1 MPGEVAS
8 PLGAALEVIAFLEAS
23 AIPYVVIGGL
33 AVQHWG
39 EPRSTRDVD
48 ITVLVAEDQEETFMK
63 RATDRFSPRLEDAVG
78 FARRSRV
85 LLLKTDT
92 GIPIDISLGIPGYE
106 EEVMR
111 RAVTVGWPGGRSVR
125 IIGCEDLIIHKCVA
139 GRPRDLED
147 VRTVLQRQGQTIDV
161 EYIRKWLQ
169 AFADLLPE
177 RDVLGHFEE
186 ALRSVSNPTTNSG

>member
-1 MPGEVAS
+1 MPGEAAS
-8 PLGAALEVIAFLEAS
+8 PVGAALEVIAFLEAS
-23 AIPYVVIGGL
+23 DIPYVVIGGL

-39 EPRSTRDVD
+39 EPRTTRDVD
-48 ITVLVAEDQEETFMK
+48 ITVLVPEDQVDVFMK
-63 RATDRFSPRLEDAVG
+63 AATGRFPPRLEDAIS

-85 LLLKTDT
+85 LLLKTDK

-111 RAVTVGWPGGRSVR
+111 RAVTVEWPGGRPVR

-147 VRTVLQRQGQTIDV
+147 VRTVLQRQRQNVDV
-161 EYIRKWLQ
+161 GYIRKWLK

-177 RDVLGHFEE
+177 HDVLGHFEE
-186 ALRSVSNPTTNSG
+186 ALASTS